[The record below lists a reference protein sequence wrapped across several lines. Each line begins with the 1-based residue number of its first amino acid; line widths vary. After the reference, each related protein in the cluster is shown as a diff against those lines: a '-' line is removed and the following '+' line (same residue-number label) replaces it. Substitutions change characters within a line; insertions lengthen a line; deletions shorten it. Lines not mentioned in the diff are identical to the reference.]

1 MSLTAAV
8 RRWLSDDP
16 DVTYECRNCGTTLES
31 TERTCPVC
39 GSIEIAEYDAAEYDA
54 AGSDSA

>member
-8 RRWLSDDP
+8 RRWLSTDDA
-16 DVTYECRNCGTTLES
+16 VSYECRNCGTTLER

-39 GSIEIAEYDAAEYDA
+39 GSAEIAEYDAAEYDSTD
-54 AGSDSA
+54 AGQ